1 MVYYKGEEIDTEKYI
16 NIKGIDHL
24 LSSEDV
30 TRENIM
36 KQFQIINPE
45 VSEYVK
51 PKPTQQSTDV
61 DWNLIRSQ
69 LTELGLNKRKI
80 GSSIR
85 RMKKEGLTSV
95 DQLFNEMY

>member
-1 MVYYKGEEIDTEKYI
+1 ME
-16 NIKGIDHL
+16 
-24 LSSEDV
+24 
-30 TRENIM
+30 
-36 KQFQIINPE
+36 QII
-45 VSEYVK
+45 Y
-51 PKPTQQSTDV
+51 
-61 DWNLIRSQ
+61 RSQ